1 VREAT
6 AWVNEYGATATAE
19 DFAEQREKLSD
30 IAHPITSRL
39 YDGGDSG
46 GAGYDQTEDHD
57 EL

>member
-6 AWVNEYGATATAE
+6 AWVNEYGATANAE
-19 DFAEQREKLSD
+19 DFAEQKEKLSG

-39 YDGGDSG
+39 YDGGNSG
-46 GAGYDQTEDHD
+46 GAGYDQTDVRD